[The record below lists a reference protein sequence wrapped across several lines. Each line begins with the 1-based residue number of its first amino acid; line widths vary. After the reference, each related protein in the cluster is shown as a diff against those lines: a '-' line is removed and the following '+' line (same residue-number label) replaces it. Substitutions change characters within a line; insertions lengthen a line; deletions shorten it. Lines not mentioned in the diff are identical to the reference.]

1 MSIKLLLMSVV
12 EVLNLLSV
20 TLMDMFKL
28 ELESRLGLSTGD
40 LIISLIS
47 AGISCCVDLL
57 LKFKYLDFE
66 LSPYYLELSLL
77 LLL

>member
-57 LKFKYLDFE
+57 LEFKYLDFE